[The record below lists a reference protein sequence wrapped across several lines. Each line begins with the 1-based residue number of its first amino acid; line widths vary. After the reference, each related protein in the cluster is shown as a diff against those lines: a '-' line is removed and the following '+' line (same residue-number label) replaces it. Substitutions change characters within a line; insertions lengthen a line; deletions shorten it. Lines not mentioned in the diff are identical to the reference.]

1 MKAFLILIDS
11 LNRHFLPCYNPAS
24 RVAAEHLTRFS
35 EENITFD
42 SHYVA
47 SAPCMPARRDIF
59 TGRINFLERN
69 WGGME
74 PFDITLIG
82 TLREHGIF
90 THITTDHPHYFE
102 IGVEL

>member
-90 THITTDHPHYFE
+90 TQDRKSD
-102 IGVEL
+102 V